1 MTSHDDAPDVHP
13 IDRGPSILPLVAST
27 SVPRATRRR
36 DQVSSDRMTE
46 VVCTAVSQLRRRL
59 DRLAEGLRE
68 TDPGRIVALLDGDRL
83 RHIAAEVDAISQ
95 TLVQLGDLV
104 SPDVPAARWVSPRGV
119 LEAVLAKIQHVSSA
133 VPLPLVTLDVP
144 EGHAVHADPALVRR
158 VLETLLVNAIEAAGG
173 GGEVVV
179 TSVEYADAIEIE
191 VADSGP
197 GLTTY
202 ARAWLFEPGFTTKAD
217 GAGVALAAASSLVDQ
232 LGGTI
237 DATDCPDGGSAF
249 TIRLPHGR
257 RRLAA

>member
-1 MTSHDDAPDVHP
+1 MTFRDDAPGVHP
-13 IDRGPSILPLVAST
+13 IDRGAAILPMVAST
-27 SVPRATRRR
+27 SVPRAARRR
-36 DQVSSDRMTE
+36 DHEASGRMTE
-46 VVCTAVSQLRRRL
+46 VVRTAVSQLRNRL
-59 DRLAEGLRE
+59 DRLAEGLRD
-68 TDPGRIVALLDGDRL
+68 TDAGRIVAILDGDRL

-95 TLVQLGDLV
+95 ALVQLGDLV
-104 SPDVPAARWVSPRGV
+104 SPGVPAARWVSPRGV
-119 LEAVLAKIQHVSSA
+119 LEAVLAKIQGGSSA

-158 VLETLLVNAIEAAGG
+158 VLETLLVNAIDAAGV

-197 GLTTY
+197 GLTTH
-202 ARAWLFEPGFTTKAD
+202 ARAWLFEPGFTTKTD
-217 GAGVALAAASSLVDQ
+217 GSGVALAAASSLVDQ

>member
-1 MTSHDDAPDVHP
+1 MTSRDDDPDVHP
-13 IDRGPSILPLVAST
+13 IDRTPAILPLVAST
-27 SVPRATRRR
+27 SVPRAARRR
-36 DQVSSDRMTE
+36 DQLSSDRMTE
-46 VVCTAVSQLRRRL
+46 VVRTAVSQLRRRL
-59 DRLAEGLRE
+59 DRLAEGLRD

-119 LEAVLAKIQHVSSA
+119 LEAVLVKLQHVSPA
-133 VPLPLVTLDVP
+133 GPLVTLDVP
-144 EGHAVHADPALVRR
+144 EGHAVHADPVLVRR
-158 VLETLLVNAIEAAGG
+158 VLETLLVNAIEAAGV

-197 GLTTY
+197 GLTTH

-217 GAGVALAAASSLVDQ
+217 GSGVALAAASSLVDQ

-237 DATDCPDGGSAF
+237 DATNCPDGGSAF

>member
-1 MTSHDDAPDVHP
+1 MTFHEEEPEVYA
-13 IDRGPSILPLVAST
+13 IDGEPAILPLVAST
-27 SVPRATRRR
+27 SVPRAARRHS
-36 DQVSSDRMTE
+36 VSSDRMTE
-46 VVCTAVSQLRRRL
+46 VVRTAVAQLRQRL
-59 DRLAEGLRE
+59 DRLADGLRD

-104 SPDVPAARWVSPRGV
+104 SPDAPTARWVSPRGV
-119 LEAVLAKIQHVSSA
+119 LEAVLAKVQHASGGA
-133 VPLPLVTLDVP
+133 ALPRISLDVP
-144 EGHAVHADPALVRR
+144 EGHAIHADPMLVRR
-158 VLETLLVNAIEAAGG
+158 VLETLLANAIEAAGG
-173 GGEVVV
+173 HGEVVV

-197 GLTTY
+197 GLTSH
-202 ARAWLFEPGFTTKAD
+202 ARAWVFEPGFTTKAD
-217 GAGVALAAASSLVDQ
+217 GSGVALAAASSLVDQ

>member
-1 MTSHDDAPDVHP
+1 MTSHDD
-13 IDRGPSILPLVAST
+13 GPEVYAMDGEPTILPLVSST
-27 SVPRATRRR
+27 SVPRAARRR
-36 DQVSSDRMTE
+36 HPVSSERMTE
-46 VVCTAVSQLRRRL
+46 VVRGAVSQLRQRL
-59 DRLAEGLRE
+59 DRLADGLRD

-104 SPDVPAARWVSPRGV
+104 SPDVPTARWVSPRGV
-119 LEAVLAKIQHVSSA
+119 LEAVLAKVQHASGGA
-133 VPLPLVTLDVP
+133 ALPRIMLDVP
-144 EGHAVHADPALVRR
+144 EGHAVHADPLLVRR
-158 VLETLLVNAIEAAGG
+158 VLETLLENAIGAAGG
-173 GGEVVV
+173 SGEVVV
-179 TSVEYADAIEIE
+179 TSIEYADAIEIE

-197 GLTTY
+197 GLTSH
-202 ARAWLFEPGFTTKAD
+202 ARAWIFEPGFTTKAD
-217 GAGVALAAASSLVDQ
+217 GSGVALAAASSLVDQ